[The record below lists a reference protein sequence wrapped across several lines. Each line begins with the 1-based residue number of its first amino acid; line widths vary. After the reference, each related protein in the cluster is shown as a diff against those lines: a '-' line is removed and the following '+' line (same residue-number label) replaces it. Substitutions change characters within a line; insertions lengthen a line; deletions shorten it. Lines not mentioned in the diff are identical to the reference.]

1 MAWEVLLV
9 LWLGLTCPVC
19 SIRANQLDAP
29 DVSLRTSCTR
39 RDVCSGCNPHFRC
52 DHRKIDA
59 RHNELTKRKYDGG
72 WWQMAVWRFCE
83 IFISRLELFL
93 IATLQAEEAVQIL
106 RGDKK
111 PTTTAY
117 LTANRVFVRQYQGNG
132 RDLIGQ
138 HSWILLDC

>member
-1 MAWEVLLV
+1 MMVGGGKW
-9 LWLGLTCPVC
+9 
-19 SIRANQLDAP
+19 Q
-29 DVSLRTSCTR
+29 
-39 RDVCSGCNPHFRC
+39 SGGFVRF
-52 DHRKIDA
+52 
-59 RHNELTKRKYDGG
+59 LSV
-72 WWQMAVWRFCE
+72 VWNF
-83 IFISRLELFL
+83 FL

-138 HSWILLDC
+138 HGWILLDC